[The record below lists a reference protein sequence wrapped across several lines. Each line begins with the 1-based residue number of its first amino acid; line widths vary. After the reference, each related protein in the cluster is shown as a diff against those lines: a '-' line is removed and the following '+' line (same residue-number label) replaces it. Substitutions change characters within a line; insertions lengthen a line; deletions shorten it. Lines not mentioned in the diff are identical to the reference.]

1 MEKYRDLFTEK
12 DTTQMSLFHKDN
24 IQTYKKKINRDL
36 YDNFMVQLKI
46 LKVII

>member
-24 IQTYKKKINRDL
+24 IQTYKKRLIEI
-36 YDNFMVQLKI
+36 YMINFMVQLKI